1 MRQQQY
7 HCLHACKIVLARI
20 TQYIGDVLH
29 TSLLLQQVDNR
40 HQKEPLITSEQ
51 AKRICDRNFGVGG
64 DGVRDFPAV
73 PVFFPCSIALLL
85 HATQVQSK
93 HFAERAL
100 GIFTCCSH

>member
-7 HCLHACKIVLARI
+7 HFLHAWKLVLTRRKHF
-20 TQYIGDVLH
+20 IGDALH

-64 DGVRDFPAV
+64 DGVRDFSCNLCVDPLQHSSLAK
-73 PVFFPCSIALLL
+73 CIAG
-85 HATQVQSK
+85 AKQ
-93 HFAERAL
+93 
-100 GIFTCCSH
+100 GCC